1 MGLAGVLEVDLA
13 IPSAVCAGHSDHP
26 QATFWS
32 AQDWRRR
39 TSPPAR
45 SGAQRSAYQ
54 IVELSVGDARGVC
67 RPELDGLLPAADP
80 VCRRPVGQRRFGV
93 RAHRHD
99 QPMRAIKYRPV
110 LAVHLVAV
118 AATAR
123 RRAPP
128 AGRPGGQDGYGRG
141 QALIGRALYLRLGV
155 KQSFVVRGV
164 LLAGGGSP
172 TSGWARLQAL
182 RTRRRTGDPSRSQ
195 RAGVVLAST
204 VLRAA
209 SAETT
214 ATMAVTRLIRDAFC
228 DCVSCHQANPILK
241 ASVADTK
248 AVTVPATATGCFLVC
263 GHR

>member
-67 RPELDGLLPAADP
+67 RPELDGLLSAANP
-80 VCRRPVGQRRFGV
+80 VCRRPVGQHRFGV

-172 TSGWARLQAL
+172 TSGWARLAGPADSAPYSGPVPVSASGRRPGLNSAPRRQCRDHCDDGCDQTDQGRIL
-182 RTRRRTGDPSRSQ
+182 RLCELPPGESDTQGQ
-195 RAGVVLAST
+195 RG
-204 VLRAA
+204 
-209 SAETT
+209 
-214 ATMAVTRLIRDAFC
+214 
-228 DCVSCHQANPILK
+228 
-241 ASVADTK
+241 
-248 AVTVPATATGCFLVC
+248 
-263 GHR
+263 